1 MEESVENL
9 KSFVGSGGREAQGG
23 IARNLVN
30 SISVLYAGLRVRS
43 AWVLS
48 SAEQA

>member
-23 IARNLVN
+23 IVRNLIN
-30 SISVLYAGLRVRS
+30 SINVLCAELRVRS
-43 AWVLS
+43 AWVLNC
-48 SAEQA
+48 AEQA